1 MIRIP
6 PTPPSSPAPGGDK
19 KKVEKALSHFEL
31 PQIAKPPVKSDQVRE
46 HALTHWLKGLK
57 SEELSLQLTDL
68 RAKMLSALGKGEEM
82 MRDPEIE
89 EALKNFAEAYVKNL
103 EENSP
108 YPLDPAY
115 AKQVKEK
122 IYRDA
127 QGFQE
132 RMLRG
137 YQVLMD
143 QT

>member
-6 PTPPSSPAPGGDK
+6 PVPPASPAPRGGK
-19 KKVEKALSHFEL
+19 KKAEAPSHFEL
-31 PQIAKPPVKSDQVRE
+31 PQIVKAPVKSDALRKI
-46 HALTHWLKGLK
+46 ALTHWLKGLK

-68 RAKMLSALGKGEEM
+68 TAKMISSLKKGRGV

-103 EENSP
+103 EANSP

-115 AKQVKEK
+115 AKQAKDR

-127 QGFQE
+127 IGFQE

-143 QT
+143 HI